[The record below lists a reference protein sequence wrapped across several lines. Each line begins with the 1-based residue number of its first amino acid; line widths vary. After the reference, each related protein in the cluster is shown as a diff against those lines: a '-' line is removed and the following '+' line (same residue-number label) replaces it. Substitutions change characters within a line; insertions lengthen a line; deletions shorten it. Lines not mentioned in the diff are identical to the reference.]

1 MFQNLFRNMPDVVK
15 NLLILN
21 VLMFLAKF
29 LMNSKGIN
37 LDHVLGMHYVGS
49 NAFEPYQTVTYMF
62 MHGGAMHLF
71 FNMFALVIFGSA
83 LERVWGPKRF
93 FIFYIVTGLGA
104 LLVHVLVAYFR
115 MEDILAAY
123 SAEEQAQL
131 IELVKGQGLEYLK
144 SGQNDAQEPL
154 STLNEIYNIPMVG
167 ASGAIFGLLLAFAM
181 YFPNTELMLLFP
193 PIPIK
198 AKYFVGIYVV
208 LELYLGYS
216 QNGGDNVAHFA
227 HLGGALFGF
236 ILVMIWKK
244 NRSNFY

>member
-21 VLMFLAKF
+21 VLMFVAKL
-29 LMNSKGIN
+29 LMESKGVS
-37 LDHVLGMHYVGS
+37 LDHLLGMHYVES
-49 NAFEPYQTVTYMF
+49 KAFEPYQIVTYMF
-62 MHGGAMHLF
+62 MHGSPMHLF

-93 FIFYIVTGLGA
+93 FTFYLVTGVGA
-104 LLVHVLVAYFR
+104 LIVHVLVAYFR
-115 MEDILAAY
+115 MQDILVAY
-123 SAEEQAQL
+123 SPEEQAKL
-131 IELVKGQGLEYLK
+131 LEIIKGEGLEYLK
-144 SGQNDAQEPL
+144 TGQNYIEEPL
-154 STLNEIYNIPMVG
+154 STLNEIFNIPMVG
-167 ASGAIFGLLLAFAM
+167 ASGAIFGLLLAFAL
-181 YFPNTELMLLFP
+181 YFPNTQLMLLFP